1 MVVVPAR
8 EPSAAGASQR
18 STCSTW
24 RAEPMSLRAMS
35 GTRSGMRSAGRERT
49 VVTVIAPSGEP
60 STENETREPPKDS
73 TTERWKSSDARAAA
87 TAAGGCGMDC

>member
-1 MVVVPAR
+1 MN
-8 EPSAAGASQR
+8 AAGVRDELVRRLRRNLVGPSE
-18 STCSTW
+18 
-24 RAEPMSLRAMS
+24 AEDADLAAERLP
-35 GTRSGMRSAGRERT
+35 AGESPSRWYLT
-49 VVTVIAPSGEP
+49 GFIAPSGEP